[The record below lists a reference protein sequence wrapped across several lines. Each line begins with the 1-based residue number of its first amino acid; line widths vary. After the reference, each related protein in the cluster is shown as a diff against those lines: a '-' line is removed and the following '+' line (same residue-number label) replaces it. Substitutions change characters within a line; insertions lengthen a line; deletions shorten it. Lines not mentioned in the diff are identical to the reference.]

1 MKNILRTKS
10 NWFII
15 PLALF
20 IIFRIFLIGLEYK
33 VTGGSEFAM
42 DKWNF
47 TMGLKPFSVLTF
59 ENDKSGYSQ
68 PPLYPLAIAPLAIP
82 LNATVDS
89 FLAPRITYTI
99 LELFAFIVMI
109 LFLAKSQLMK
119 KIDKFFVLMVLSFS
133 PLGFMTGSV
142 MKQEEPIVMLFTAA
156 VLLAWRL
163 GSIRIASILTFLGI
177 ITAKILF
184 GVVFLALLML
194 ANNKKQVIIWGL
206 LPSVLFLVIYS
217 IIGFLITGTIPFID
231 FSPGTI
237 KFCSTLYVLLL
248 KYTSISAPAMKW
260 PSLLLTAAATVI
272 IWFYKKN
279 SSYDNFPLLMIIS
292 FCVLYLFFY
301 HVNTEYHIFFLPLL
315 AYIPFSFAG
324 RRNKIIIML
333 LHFILSVATWGYGI
347 AFGLRNY
354 AEGIGYR
361 SASKELLLS
370 LYDRSLGFIPLG
382 ILETSLLILTIF
394 SIMLLMIISI
404 QMLKRKRQDV
414 ISFHPDA

>member
-10 NWFII
+10 YWIFI

-20 IIFRIFLIGLEYK
+20 IIFRIFLIGFEYR

-47 TMGLKPFSVLTF
+47 TLGLEPFSVLTF

-68 PPLYPLAIAPLAIP
+68 PPLYPLAIAPFAIP
-82 LNATVDS
+82 LNAICGD

-99 LELFAFIVMI
+99 LELIAFLIMI
-109 LFLAKSQLMK
+109 LFLAKSYFLK
-119 KIDKFFVLMVLSFS
+119 NSNKFYILLILCFS

-142 MKQEEPIVMLFTAA
+142 MKQEEAIVMVFTAA

-163 GSIRIASILTFLGI
+163 GSVRLMAILTFLGI

-194 ANNKKQVIIWGL
+194 DKNKRQVILWGL
-206 LPSVLFLVIYS
+206 IPSVLFLTIYS
-217 IIGFLITGTIPFID
+217 IIGFIITGTIPFID
-231 FSPGTI
+231 FSPETV
-237 KFCSTLYVLLL
+237 KFCSTIYSLLL
-248 KYTSISAPAMKW
+248 KYTSVSAPAMKW
-260 PSLLLTAAATVI
+260 PSLLLTSAGAAI
-272 IWFYKKN
+272 IWFYKKD
-279 SSYDNFPLLMIIS
+279 SSYNDFPLLMTIS

-315 AYIPFSFAG
+315 AYIPFCITERSK
-324 RRNKIIIML
+324 RLTIIL
-333 LHFILSVATWGYGI
+333 VHFILAIATWGYGI

-354 AEGIGYR
+354 AEGAGYR
-361 SASKELLLS
+361 SASKELLLR
-370 LYDRSLGFIPLG
+370 LYDRSIGFIPLG
-382 ILETSLLILTIF
+382 ILETSLLLVTIF
-394 SIMLLMIISI
+394 SILLLLIISI
-404 QMLKRKRQDV
+404 QMLHKKTQEV
-414 ISFHPDA
+414 I